1 MRGDDPKQGAAWSY
15 LSPEARVPA
24 DHPLRAIRTMV
35 ERALLELD
43 PVFRKMYSPIGRPSI
58 PPEQLLRA
66 LVLQLLYSVRS
77 ERLLME
83 HLDAD
88 MRFRW
93 FVGLNADDPI
103 WDPTVFSK
111 NRERLLKGDVA
122 ARFFAAVLGQAKEAD
137 LLSDEHFSV
146 DGTLIEAW
154 ASQASFKP
162 KDAPPGKDE
171 PKGKGPTPGGE
182 GDFRGQRRSNDTH
195 QSTTDPDARLYRKGN
210 GQEAKLCFVGHVLSE
225 NRHGLAVGGA
235 LTLATGTAE
244 REAALAML
252 KGVPRAARVTLG
264 ADKAYDT
271 RDFVADARAAGVTPH
286 VSQNTT
292 NRRSAIDGRTTRH
305 PGYEV
310 SAFKRRLAEGVWG
323 WCKTIGL
330 LRKTRHRGKRR
341 VGWVFTFTLA
351 VYDLVRMR
359 KLIPVTA

>member
-1 MRGDDPKQGAAWSY
+1 MRGEDPKVGAMWSY
-15 LSPEARVPA
+15 VSPEARVPA

-35 ERALLELD
+35 ERALVDLD
-43 PVFRKMYSPIGRPSI
+43 PVFRRMYSPIGRPSI

-83 HLDAD
+83 QMDHDLL
-88 MRFRW
+88 FRW
-93 FVGLNADDPI
+93 FVGLNTDDPI
-103 WDPTVFSK
+103 WDVSVFTH

-122 ARFFAAVLGQAKEAD
+122 QRFFAAVLAQAKEAD

-154 ASQASFKP
+154 ASHASFTR
-162 KDAPPGKDE
+162 KDGTDQAPAAGSRP
-171 PKGKGPTPGGE
+171 GE
-182 GDFRGQRRSNDTH
+182 GDFKGQRRSNDTH
-195 QSTTDPDARLYRKGN
+195 QSTTDPDARLYRKGP
-210 GQEAKLCFVGHVLSE
+210 GKEARLCFQGHVLSE
-225 NRHGLAVGGA
+225 NRHGLAVGGE
-235 LTLATGTAE
+235 LTIAGGTAE
-244 REAALAML
+244 CEAALAL
-252 KGVPRAARVTLG
+252 IKGVPRAAHVTLG

-271 RDFVADARAAGVTPH
+271 RDLVAKMRTAGVTPH
-286 VSQNTT
+286 VSQNITT
-292 NRRSAIDGRTTRH
+292 RRGSAIDGRTTRH

-310 SAFKRRLAEGVWG
+310 SAFKRRLAEGIHG
-323 WCKTIGL
+323 WCKTVGL
-330 LRKTRHRGKRR
+330 LRKTRHRGKGR

>member
-15 LSPEARVPA
+15 LSPEARVPQ

-35 ERALLELD
+35 ERALVELD
-43 PVFRKMYSPIGRPSI
+43 PVFRRMYSPIGRRSI

-103 WDPTVFSK
+103 WDVTVFTK
-111 NRERLLKGDVA
+111 NRERLLKADVA
-122 ARFFAAVLGQAKEAD
+122 ARFFAAVLRQAKEAG
-137 LLSDEHFSV
+137 LLSNEHFSV
-146 DGTLIEAW
+146 NGTLIEAW

-162 KDAPPGKDE
+162 KDEPNGKD
-171 PKGKGPTPGGE
+171 G
-182 GDFRGQRRSNDTH
+182 GDFRGQRRRNDTH
-195 QSTTDPDARLYRKGN
+195 QSTTDPDARLYRKSS
-210 GQEAKLCFVGHVLSE
+210 GQEARLCYLGHVLSE

-235 LTLATGTAE
+235 LTLAGGTAE
-244 REAALAML
+244 REAALALL
-252 KGVPRAARVTLG
+252 KQVPRAAHVTLG

-271 RDFVADARAAGVTPH
+271 ADFVADARAAGVTPH
-286 VSQNTT
+286 VSQNST

-305 PGYEV
+305 PGYQV

-323 WCKTIGL
+323 WCKSVGL

-359 KLIPVTA
+359 KLLAESA